1 MMNCC
6 GHDDE
11 LYGSVE
17 CHDILPSGAI
27 IGV

>member
-1 MMNCC
+1 MINCC

-11 LYGSVE
+11 SYGSIE